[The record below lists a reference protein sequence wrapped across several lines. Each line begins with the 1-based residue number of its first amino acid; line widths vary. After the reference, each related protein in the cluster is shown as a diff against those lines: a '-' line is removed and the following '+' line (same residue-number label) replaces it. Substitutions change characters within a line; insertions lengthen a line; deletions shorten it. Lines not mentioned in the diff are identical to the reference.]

1 MYETDQSVAD
11 QENPAPHEPGSTG
24 PFASDGGSAVPEMVI
39 RPRKGWIGIDWHEL
53 FQSREVLYFFV
64 WRDVKVRYKQTVL
77 GMAWGVLQPLL
88 MMAIFTFIF
97 GRFARIPS
105 DDQPYAIFV
114 FAGLLPWLFFSNG
127 LSQGGLSMVN
137 QQRILSKIYLPR
149 LFIPTAAVGVFLVDM
164 AASFGLYAILMA
176 WYGIAPSWNLVFLP
190 LLIVLL
196 ILHTLGWV
204 YVLSAMAVL
213 YRDFRFVIPFLV
225 QVMMYVSPVIYPA
238 SMLSKR
244 LQPIL
249 ALNPMFGIIEGFRS
263 AILGTPWNW
272 PALVIGTVIAVAT
285 FLFGLFYFRRIERHF
300 ADVA

>member
-11 QENPAPHEPGSTG
+11 QENPAPREQGSTG
-24 PFASDGGSAVPEMVI
+24 PLASDAGDTVPEMVI

-105 DDQPYAIFV
+105 DDRPYAIFV

-190 LLIVLL
+190 FLIVLL

-249 ALNPMFGIIEGFRS
+249 SLNPMFGIIEGFRS
-263 AILGTPWNW
+263 AILGTPWNV

>member
-1 MYETDQSVAD
+1 
-11 QENPAPHEPGSTG
+11 
-24 PFASDGGSAVPEMVI
+24 
-39 RPRKGWIGIDWHEL
+39 
-53 FQSREVLYFFV
+53 
-64 WRDVKVRYKQTVL
+64 
-77 GMAWGVLQPLL
+77 
-88 MMAIFTFIF
+88 
-97 GRFARIPS
+97 
-105 DDQPYAIFV
+105 
-114 FAGLLPWLFFSNG
+114 
-127 LSQGGLSMVN
+127 
-137 QQRILSKIYLPR
+137 
-149 LFIPTAAVGVFLVDM
+149 
-164 AASFGLYAILMA
+164 
-176 WYGIAPSWNLVFLP
+176 
-190 LLIVLL
+190 
-196 ILHTLGWV
+196 
-204 YVLSAMAVL
+204 VL